1 MTLIDPSLQGANQPR
16 GLRSDAVFSALKSK
30 ILGFEYIP
38 GDSLTEIRIAKELNI
53 SRTPIREALRR
64 LEHEHLVQIIPHKG
78 AIVTG
83 ISEEDIR
90 EVYVIRQGLE
100 GISASRATS
109 RLSDENLAHLER
121 SVSLAMEKLEQ
132 GETDAA
138 STAADELH
146 RLILSVGGTRRI
158 RRMVANLKELTERLH
173 EVAMQLPGRL
183 KVSIEEHRA
192 VVDALKSRDAEEAER
207 RIRQHIASAEHDVV
221 AAYRNWRTEGMQL

>member
-1 MTLIDPSLQGANQPR
+1 
-16 GLRSDAVFSALKSK
+16 LRSEAVFSALKSK
-30 ILGFEYIP
+30 ILGFEYVP
-38 GDSLTEIRIAKELNI
+38 GDSLTEIGIAKELNI

-64 LEHEHLVQIIPHKG
+64 LEHEQLVQIIPHKG

-109 RLSDENLAHLER
+109 RLSDGNLAHLEQ
-121 SVSLAMEKLEQ
+121 SLSLAMEKLEQ

-138 STAADELH
+138 STAADEVH
-146 RLILSVGGTRRI
+146 HLILSVGGTRRI
-158 RRMVANLKELTERLH
+158 RRMVANLKELTQRLH
-173 EVAMQLPGRL
+173 EVALRLPGRL
-183 KVSIEEHRA
+183 KVSIEEHQA

-207 RIRQHIASAEHDVV
+207 RIRQHIASTEHDVV
-221 AAYRNWRTEGMQL
+221 AAYRNWRTEGMQS